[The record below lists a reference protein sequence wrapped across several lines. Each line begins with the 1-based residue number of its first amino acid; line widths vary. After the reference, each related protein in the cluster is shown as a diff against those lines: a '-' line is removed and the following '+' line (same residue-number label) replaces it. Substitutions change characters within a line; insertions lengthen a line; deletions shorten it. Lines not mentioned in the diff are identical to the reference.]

1 MRIELTNGYF
11 VEVDPMNHTLKKK
24 HIAVS
29 KKDGSK
35 KEVEKVCGYF
45 SNLENA
51 VKKFLQLNQ
60 IDLLSDTAVSL
71 QGYLASVETIN
82 QMAVQT
88 IKRIVE
94 GQNGKG

>member
-11 VEVDPMNHTLKKK
+11 VDVDPMNYTLKKHTVVK
-24 HIAVS
+24 
-29 KKDGSK
+29 KKDDSMAEG
-35 KEVEKVCGYF
+35 EKVCGYF

-82 QMAVQT
+82 QMAVQA
-88 IKRIVE
+88 IKNFVE
-94 GQNGKG
+94 GQDGKG